1 MEEGTQRG
9 VDHVGMVM
17 KKDTVI
23 FPCVLKNLAMQKIH
37 VLK

>member
-23 FPCVLKNLAMQKIH
+23 FPCVLVPCLQFII
-37 VLK
+37 LC